1 MEHPAPGTMNRA
13 RTLAIGAL
21 HFCADLYSLFF
32 PIYMVV
38 AGLDPARAA
47 LIFAVSS
54 LAANGLQPAMGLWS
68 DRVRGKLPVF
78 LGLTVGAIGMSL
90 IGLTRS
96 YAALGLL
103 VVVGRL
109 GISLFHPAGSNIA
122 GDAGGQRRELG
133 FSIFL
138 AIGIAGGSL
147 SQPYFSLFTERFGN
161 PASILLA
168 LPALLLAG
176 LYLSK
181 GRMTI
186 AGPRQSIDLAQAAR
200 SLRGRLAP
208 LLLLLAIMTLRYGFM
223 TAIGFFAAKIFADWG
238 FSRAAYSSAA
248 TFYNLAGA
256 AGLLLSGVIAHRVR
270 LRTLFLVSQLGFL
283 PFLALLLWFGAR
295 AALWP
300 ALAALSLTGFVLNLS
315 QVANITMGHRLLPE
329 MTSTVSG
336 ILMGLAWAIGEFA
349 LPLGAAFSGA
359 FSWAPGLASG
369 LVTLV
374 LMPLV
379 ASLLTLLL
387 PREQPKVYNSRRELT
402 AARRR
407 PQSAAAGRRAGA
419 ALREPAV
426 RPAPTGTAPG
436 PPGRS
441 GR

>member
-1 MEHPAPGTMNRA
+1 MKTAAPGTMNRA
-13 RTLAIGAL
+13 RTLAIGGL

-47 LIFAVSS
+47 LIFAASS
-54 LAANGLQPAMGLWS
+54 LLANGLQPAMGLWS

-78 LGLTVGAIGMSL
+78 LGLTIGALGMSL

-96 YAALGLL
+96 YAALAAL
-103 VVVGRL
+103 VVAGRL

-122 GDAGGQRRELG
+122 GAAGGERRELG
-133 FSIFL
+133 FAIFL
-138 AIGIAGGSL
+138 SIGIVGGSL

-161 PASILLA
+161 SASILLA
-168 LPALLLAG
+168 FPALVLAL
-176 LYLSK
+176 LYLLK

-186 AGPRQSIDLAQAAR
+186 TGPRQSIDLAEAAR

-208 LLLLLAIMTLRYGFM
+208 LLLLLAIMALRYGF
-223 TAIGFFAAKIFADWG
+223 TAAIGFFAAKLFADWG
-238 FSRAAYSSAA
+238 YSRTAYSAAA

-256 AGLLLSGVIAHRVR
+256 AGMLLSGVIAHRVR
-270 LRTLFLVSQLGFL
+270 PRALFLISQLVFL
-283 PFLALLLWFGAR
+283 PFLALTLWFGAR

-329 MTSTVSG
+329 MTSTASG

-349 LPLGAAFSGA
+349 LPLGTAFSGR

-369 LVTLV
+369 LVALIA
-374 LMPLV
+374 LPLL

-387 PREQPKVYNSRRELT
+387 PRE
-402 AARRR
+402 
-407 PQSAAAGRRAGA
+407 
-419 ALREPAV
+419 
-426 RPAPTGTAPG
+426 RPAGV
-436 PPGRS
+436 
-441 GR
+441 

>member
-1 MEHPAPGTMNRA
+1 MKTSAPATVNRS

-78 LGLTVGAIGMSL
+78 LGLTVGAMSMSL
-90 IGLTRS
+90 IGLTRG
-96 YAALGLL
+96 YALLAALVL
-103 VVVGRL
+103 VGRL
-109 GISLFHPAGSNIA
+109 GISLFHPAASNIA
-122 GDAGGQRRELG
+122 GAAGGERRELA
-133 FSIFL
+133 FSIYL
-138 AIGIAGGSL
+138 SIGIAGGSL
-147 SQPYFSLFTERFGN
+147 SQPYFSLFTQAFGN
-161 PASILLA
+161 SYSPLLA
-168 LPALLLAG
+168 LPALVVAL
-176 LYLSK
+176 LYLFK
-181 GRMTI
+181 GRMTVD
-186 AGPRQSIDLAQAAR
+186 GPRQSLDLVLAAR

-208 LLLLLAIMTLRYGFM
+208 LLLLLAIMFLRYGFM
-223 TAIGFFAAKIFADWG
+223 TAIGFFAAKLFADWG
-238 FSRAAYSSAA
+238 FRRAAYSAAA

-270 LRTLFLVSQLGFL
+270 PRTLFLISQLAFL

-300 ALAALSLTGFVLNLS
+300 ALAALSVIGFVLNLS

-349 LPLGAAFSGA
+349 LPLGAAFSGV
-359 FSWAPGLASG
+359 FPWAPGLASG
-369 LVTLV
+369 LVA
-374 LMPLV
+374 LV
-379 ASLLTLLL
+379 ALPLLATLLTLLL
-387 PREQPKVYNSRRELT
+387 PREQPLGV
-402 AARRR
+402 
-407 PQSAAAGRRAGA
+407 
-419 ALREPAV
+419 
-426 RPAPTGTAPG
+426 
-436 PPGRS
+436 
-441 GR
+441 

>member
-1 MEHPAPGTMNRA
+1 MKTSAAGTMNRA

-21 HFCADLYSLFF
+21 HFGADLYSLFF

-38 AGLDPARAA
+38 AGLDPARSA

-78 LGLTVGAIGMSL
+78 LGLTVGAVSMSL

-96 YAALGLL
+96 YALLALL

-122 GDAGGQRRELG
+122 GAAGGERRELA

-138 AIGIAGGSL
+138 SIGIAGGSL

-161 PASILLA
+161 SASILLA
-168 LPALLLAG
+168 LPALVLAC
-176 LYLSK
+176 LYLLK
-181 GRMTI
+181 GQMTI
-186 AGPRQSIDLAQAAR
+186 VGPRQSIDLAQAGR

-208 LLLLLAIMTLRYGFM
+208 LLLLLAIMILRYGFM

-238 FSRAAYSSAA
+238 FSRAAYSAAA

-256 AGLLLSGVIAHRVR
+256 AGMLLSGVIAHRVR
-270 LRTLFLVSQLGFL
+270 PRALFLISQLAFL
-283 PFLALLLWFGAR
+283 PFMALLLWFGAG

-329 MTSTVSG
+329 MTSTASG
-336 ILMGLAWAIGEFA
+336 ILMGLAWAVGEFA
-349 LPLGAAFSGA
+349 LPLVAVFAGTFP
-359 FSWAPGLASG
+359 WAPGLASG
-369 LVTLV
+369 LVALII
-374 LMPLV
+374 MPLL

-387 PREQPKVYNSRRELT
+387 PREQP
-402 AARRR
+402 
-407 PQSAAAGRRAGA
+407 AG
-419 ALREPAV
+419 V
-426 RPAPTGTAPG
+426 
-436 PPGRS
+436 
-441 GR
+441 